1 MRRLFF
7 VEILDALEGRI
18 REALDDVGLESVVVD
33 VAPQNDA
40 LEQVVL
46 FSPSP
51 ASFDVQDWGS
61 GDGVTPGP
69 CTIRQEWDVRA
80 QIIAVQRGDQV
91 TTPNEVRRLA
101 MTRAQAILEAVLNAA
116 VTIPLDDAPEIVC
129 EPSGGQPPVPS
140 PLSDGDGW
148 YAEAWLDL
156 SCHGAITT

>member
-7 VEILDALEGRI
+7 VEILDALETRI
-18 REALDDVGLESVVVD
+18 REALADAGMESVVVD
-33 VAPQNDA
+33 VAPQLDA

-46 FSPSP
+46 FSPSS
-51 ASFDVQDWGS
+51 ASFEVQDWGR

-69 CTIRQEWDVRA
+69 CTILQQWDVRA
-80 QIIAVQRGDQV
+80 QIIAVRRGDQV

-116 VTIPLDDAPEIVC
+116 VTVPLDDAPDIVC
-129 EPSGGQPPVPS
+129 EPSGGQPPTPS

-148 YAEAWLDL
+148 YAETWLDL